1 MSADAE
7 TPATVGDSGTGPDL
21 EELAQSLRTVRQE
34 LIRKIENGRVRDE
47 AKEQV
52 RIKRARTLAYVVSE
66 ERKLKK
72 VRELEDL
79 RDEVDEI
86 KAERDLGV

>member
-1 MSADAE
+1 MSTDAE
-7 TPATVGDSGTGPDL
+7 APATVGGSGTDPNL
-21 EELAQSLRTVRQE
+21 EELARSLRTVREE

-47 AKEQV
+47 EKERV

-72 VRELEDL
+72 VRELEGL
-79 RDEVDEI
+79 REEVDEI
-86 KAERDLGV
+86 KAERGIEK